1 MRNTPLSHSLRYQR
15 GISLFIVIVIVML
28 SMLLALWSARTSLFN
43 ELVVGNDADYQR
55 AFEAAQALLQDA
67 EFDIRGERPDGM
79 PCVPEPGNV
88 DKCRPPPPEPPN
100 PPGPGADVW
109 FPTEDKE
116 FGDLMVTLNNQPSTH
131 YCLKGMCLKRIGSQ
145 DFWNDKATLN
155 AMLSEGA
162 RYGQFTGAEIGAA
175 GSAASSPILK
185 NVTSGQGGWYWIE
198 VMPYDSNAGS
208 SSLLTNGPANLA
220 LNLKPNLVYRIT
232 AIARGI
238 KPNTQVVLQSTF
250 VRQKMKD

>member
-116 FGDLMVTLNNQPSTH
+116 FGDLMVTLNNKPSTH
-131 YCLKGMCLKRIGSQ
+131 YCLKGMCLKRIGNQ

-175 GSAASSPILK
+175 GSIIEILAIDYAACLK
-185 NVTSGQGGWYWIE
+185 RDRRVDRAGNIGAGRRGRERCRTGSAQHQRGFGEDLHETHSCLNV
-198 VMPYDSNAGS
+198 PNACENWFQ
-208 SSLLTNGPANLA
+208 T
-220 LNLKPNLVYRIT
+220 Y
-232 AIARGI
+232 
-238 KPNTQVVLQSTF
+238 
-250 VRQKMKD
+250 